1 MAEQNR
7 KTAEQKLWRK
17 DAERLVEQYLDYVF
31 CDADG
36 ESIAREGRS
45 MMGLYLDFHGDI
57 PKGSGFS
64 GFCTLAAKVDRMRI
78 RHATDWMI
86 RARDIVTQLDG
97 DLINALCVER
107 LYRNRPRAA
116 FDPISEQRYEVCWGD
131 VECAQY
137 LGIAPGTFRNRIS
150 QGYQAL
156 EVLIKESKKVAA

>member
-7 KTAEQKLWRK
+7 KTTEQKLWRK

-45 MMGLYLDFHGDI
+45 MMGRYLDFHGDI

-64 GFCTLAAKVDRMRI
+64 GFCTLAAKVDRMRM

-97 DLINALCVER
+97 NLINALCVER
-107 LYRNRPRAA
+107 MYRNRPRAA

-150 QGYQAL
+150 SGYQAL
-156 EVLIKESKKVAA
+156 MEIMRELRAAA